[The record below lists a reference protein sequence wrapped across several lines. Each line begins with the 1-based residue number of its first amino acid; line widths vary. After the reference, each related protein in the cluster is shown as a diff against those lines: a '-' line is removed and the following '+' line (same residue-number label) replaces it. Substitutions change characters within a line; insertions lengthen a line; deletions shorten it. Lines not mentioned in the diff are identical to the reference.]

1 MPSQIPSNTSPEFE
15 LVSEHIRVVLSP
27 DSGSITN
34 VQGRFNGHSE
44 YSRNLLS
51 SGGLRWGTAGE
62 IQNGQPIDSD
72 LGTFR
77 LISTS
82 RKEDRLDC
90 ELGWFRVGER
100 DTSEFTVSWQLQL
113 HGWGA
118 RIRSRL
124 KISRPMK
131 LAKLSFEIEL
141 GQSFFVALFEQGV
154 VQHLALRNESFA
166 SMDGLNAFY
175 TIKNGHGSIA
185 IVPRSSPRQFVIE
198 AKGACGAVSLHM
210 VDVGELAVNDSW
222 VDKFQ
227 TKCPALPVTGPYVA
241 EVCFDIYA
249 NDLAFPTHEL
259 SDDIFAT
266 EQDANTHYTA
276 LYASQV
282 GSLGTYEITGSA
294 YPALAVPE
302 REYGTLH
309 TFFDPD
315 AWSVVNSLSYSG
327 RPYFQRQARDV
338 LERALYGML
347 ESGQIPH
354 HFDRELPVYVAI
366 SGASQT
372 GPNIFWC
379 LAALDYVCATGDSEW
394 LHSVWST
401 GLLPATEWVFS
412 HYDQNRQLLL
422 VTGPLWV
429 DVFRREGFTLDTNV
443 MAVRFFDRVAQAAR
457 FLGHRDAY
465 EKYAGV
471 VAEIKKGLES
481 LWDGEDHFVSSR
493 SSDWDILK
501 DSVDAENYL
510 AVAFGI
516 TNRERSEAL
525 LRRMDSVPNQHPGGR
540 GTWVSE
546 VYYGVDDCYG
556 GNTGDSSCA
565 MARLWWA
572 DLLARQAIGDMEM
585 FKQLYE
591 PVRRDLLE
599 NTWMRERYDAGG
611 EMIRAIGYH
620 EYPGI
625 LDMALREGY
634 YGLEV
639 GLFRIRFRPMRV
651 GVFNFE
657 LGQIV
662 ANRSEHRIDIR
673 VPGKGIR
680 EFQIEGLLPGTPY
693 SSSVGFVAIADS
705 AGVISFMGEAGVLHC
720 VTTLIGSE
728 ISVADNK
735 PEVR

>member
-1 MPSQIPSNTSPEFE
+1 MPYPNPRSTSSEFE
-15 LVSEHIRVVLSP
+15 LVSEHIRLVLNP
-27 DSGSITN
+27 DAGSITG
-34 VQGRFNGHSE
+34 VQGRFDGCSE
-44 YSRNLLS
+44 YSTNLLLS
-51 SGGLRWGTAGE
+51 RGLRW
-62 IQNGQPIDSD
+62 DSTGNLQSEHRLD
-72 LGTFR
+72 TDSSVYR
-77 LISTS
+77 LISLS
-82 RKEDRLDC
+82 QEGDRLDC
-90 ELGWFRVGER
+90 ELGWFPAGEN
-100 DTSEFTVSWQLQL
+100 DIPEFTVRWQLQL

-118 RIRSRL
+118 RIRSQL
-124 KISRPMK
+124 KISPQIE
-131 LAKLSFEIEL
+131 LPKLSFEIEL
-141 GQSFFVALFEQGV
+141 GQSFVVALFERGV
-154 VQHLALRNESFA
+154 VQQLTSGSKSFA
-166 SMDGLNAFY
+166 STDDLYAFY
-175 TIKNGHGSIA
+175 TIKNSHGSIA
-185 IVPRSSPRQFVIE
+185 IVPQSSPRQFVIQ
-198 AKGACGAVSLHM
+198 AKGDFGAVSLHM
-210 VDVGELAVNDSW
+210 VDIGEVAVNDMW
-222 VDKFQ
+222 VDKSQ
-227 TKCPALPVTGPYVA
+227 TTCPPLPVTGPYVA

-259 SDDIFAT
+259 SEDIFAT

-282 GSLGTYEITGSA
+282 GSLGTYELAGSA
-294 YPALAVPE
+294 YPTLAAPE

-327 RPYFQRQARDV
+327 QPYFQRQARDV
-338 LERALYGML
+338 LERALNGIL

-354 HFDRELPVYVAI
+354 HFDGELPVYVAI

-379 LAALDYVCATGDSEW
+379 LAALDYVCATGDSQW
-394 LHSVWST
+394 LQSVWSK

-412 HYDQNRQLLL
+412 HYDQNRHLLQ

-465 EKYAGV
+465 VKYAGV
-471 VAEIKKGLES
+471 VAEIKQGLES
-481 LWDGEDHFVSSR
+481 LWNGEDHFVSSR
-493 SSDWDILK
+493 SSDWGTLK

-510 AVAFGI
+510 AVAFGV
-516 TNRERSEAL
+516 TNEQQTKAL
-525 LRRMDSVPNQHPGGR
+525 LQKMDSIPNQHPGGK

-546 VYYGVDDCYG
+546 AYYGVDDCYG
-556 GNTGDSSCA
+556 GNTGDSRCA

-572 DLLARQAIGDMEM
+572 DLLSRQAVGDMAM

-599 NTWMRERYDAGG
+599 NTWMRERYDADG

-634 YGLEV
+634 YGLEI
-639 GLFRIRFRPMRV
+639 GLYRIRLRPMRV
-651 GVFNFE
+651 GSFHFR

-662 ANRSEHRIDIR
+662 VNRSEHEIDIR

-680 EFQIEGLLPGTPY
+680 EFQIEGLIPGTSY
-693 SSSVGFVAIADS
+693 STSVGLVAIADS
-705 AGVISFMGEAGVLHC
+705 AGAISFMGEAGVLHTM
-720 VTTLIGSE
+720 TT
-728 ISVADNK
+728 SVGLDLSAAGKQPD
-735 PEVR
+735 VR